1 MKKKKQPSGKSARDI
16 EKCNALITINE
27 PGECLFAIVD
37 FSLPGTN
44 RVRRVISK
52 RTKSTGLI
60 TAVMYEGEVG
70 PDNTCS
76 QKTNIMEMKEAAPD
90 KFWKGI
96 NLLRKLYEAAG
107 GISDVR
113 LYDGKTM
120 KEAAELMS
128 RFNHARVWM
137 GGAMPGDESGGAR

>member
-1 MKKKKQPSGKSARDI
+1 
-16 EKCNALITINE
+16 
-27 PGECLFAIVD
+27 
-37 FSLPGTN
+37 
-44 RVRRVISK
+44 
-52 RTKSTGLI
+52 
-60 TAVMYEGEVG
+60 
-70 PDNTCS
+70 
-76 QKTNIMEMKEAAPD
+76 MEMKEAAPD

-128 RFNHARVWM
+128 RFNHARVWI
-137 GGAMPGDESGGAR
+137 DSRCD